1 MTSLPVVRPEAVI
14 RALERAGFIVERV
27 KGSHHALKHPDKPHL
42 HVTVAFHKREVPR
55 GTLRAIIKQAGLTAD
70 EFLELL

>member
-1 MTSLPVVRPEAVI
+1 MTALPVVRPEAVI

-42 HVTVAFHKREVPR
+42 HVTVAFHKRELPR
-55 GTLRAIIKQAGLTAD
+55 GTLRAIIKQAGLTTD

>member
-1 MTSLPVVRPEAVI
+1 MTALPVVRPEAVI
-14 RALERAGFIVERV
+14 RALERAGFFVERV

>member
-1 MTSLPVVRPEAVI
+1 MTPLPAVRPEEVI

-42 HVTVAFHKREVPR
+42 HVTVAFHKKEVPR
-55 GTLRAIIKQAGLTAD
+55 GTLRAILRQADLTVD
-70 EFLELL
+70 EFLKLL

>member
-42 HVTVAFHKREVPR
+42 HVTVAFHKRELPR
-55 GTLRAIIKQAGLTAD
+55 GTLRAIIKQAGLTTD